1 MATVQ
6 PVQVPQ
12 NYNAVKIDINN
23 PQVKVPQTKECPEC
37 QKCTAPLYEYPNAP
51 IYDVPK
57 EQPKA

>member
-23 PQVKVPQTKECPEC
+23 PQVQVPEKQESEC
-37 QKCTAPLYEYPNAP
+37 QNCTCPIYDYPEAP
-51 IYDVPK
+51 IYDTKKDTAVEK
-57 EQPKA
+57 